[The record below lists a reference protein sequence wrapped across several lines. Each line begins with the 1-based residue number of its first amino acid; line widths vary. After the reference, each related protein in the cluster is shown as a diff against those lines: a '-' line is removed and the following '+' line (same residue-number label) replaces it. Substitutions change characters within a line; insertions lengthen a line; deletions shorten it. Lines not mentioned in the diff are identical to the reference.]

1 MPPRG
6 RCFLVTLLVLATAL
20 GARASIAAPVITNV
34 EPGNQQVTL
43 SYQRI
48 PTSVPPVR
56 QMSIACTDTRIT
68 PDPQNA
74 EQQVSVLP
82 NATSVTI
89 TGLTNGIYYTCTL
102 KARAW
107 TSNSLF
113 APVTQSPTSESSP
126 AFMPTA
132 SAKAPPK
139 TSPSLPPR
147 SLPAPINIDLEPGQD
162 GTSITV
168 RFDPPK
174 DGAAAISYYV
184 VACAPTAANSG
195 AVSPA
200 SRVVPASNATLASEV
215 KGLTTAVE
223 YKCGVQARSSTSSS
237 STASASVVTGTT
249 NTPRITGTRVSG
261 NTVTLTFTAPTN
273 PNLGPV
279 ASYALS
285 CLPEGSVSAMSGP
298 ADSTA
303 NELSGSVGSA
313 SVSGLTPGKYICTLT
328 ATMSNSKKYS
338 ASTSVTVPSLA
349 SATPA
354 PAPTEWLVSPSP
366 SAAPSPAPVPSPSP
380 VSRPPPPSPS
390 PAPVPSP
397 SPAPSPAS
405 PVASPTVSA
414 ASTSPSPVAPAAES
428 PASGAYGVT
437 GAVATLVMAGF
448 SALLLIL

>member
-249 NTPRITGTRVSG
+249 SAFPAGFLGVCRGDWGHCPGIRPSGCLPPAWLAMGWGRRASAAHPFLPGPPLPARPHRCIQEILRTFPLSPRHAAHHRDPGVWQHRHADLHGAHKPQPGTR
-261 NTVTLTFTAPTN
+261 
-273 PNLGPV
+273 
-279 ASYALS
+279 
-285 CLPEGSVSAMSGP
+285 
-298 ADSTA
+298 
-303 NELSGSVGSA
+303 
-313 SVSGLTPGKYICTLT
+313 GLL
-328 ATMSNSKKYS
+328 
-338 ASTSVTVPSLA
+338 
-349 SATPA
+349 
-354 PAPTEWLVSPSP
+354 
-366 SAAPSPAPVPSPSP
+366 
-380 VSRPPPPSPS
+380 R
-390 PAPVPSP
+390 
-397 SPAPSPAS
+397 
-405 PVASPTVSA
+405 
-414 ASTSPSPVAPAAES
+414 
-428 PASGAYGVT
+428 
-437 GAVATLVMAGF
+437 
-448 SALLLIL
+448 ALLPPRGQRVGDEWPRRQHSKRAQR

>member
-132 SAKAPPK
+132 
-139 TSPSLPPR
+139 
-147 SLPAPINIDLEPGQD
+147 APINIDLEPGQD

-354 PAPTEWLVSPSP
+354 PAPTEC
-366 SAAPSPAPVPSPSP
+366 
-380 VSRPPPPSPS
+380 
-390 PAPVPSP
+390 
-397 SPAPSPAS
+397 
-405 PVASPTVSA
+405 PTVSA